1 MDLNELLHRHQTS
14 LMCAQSASC
23 AEARIVHEGLAEL
36 YAGRIRDLRRKPQEN
51 APLALGASS
60 GFAAI

>member
-14 LMCAQSASC
+14 LMCAANASC

-36 YAGRIRDLRRKPQEN
+36 YAGRIRDLRRKALDN
-51 APLALGASS
+51 APLILSASS
-60 GFAAI
+60 PRA